1 MTLEKIILEILES
14 RDTTNP
20 TEVRRY
26 CLNAYGLRISK
37 ETAFI
42 AMQNMVNRGE
52 LDKVNGEYQKAV

>member
-1 MTLEKIILEILES
+1 MTLEKIIFEILES

-26 CLNAYGLRISK
+26 CLEAYGQRISK

-42 AMQNMVNRGE
+42 ELQNMVNRGE
-52 LDKVNGEYQKAV
+52 LDKVNGEYQRAI